1 MKKQR
6 DQVLFGNAFASFDHR
21 SAAFRQKMF
30 EHFQTNK
37 RRQWKTVERLPETG
51 KNHGVIYFRESV

>member
-1 MKKQR
+1 MKKHL

-37 RRQWKTVERLPETG
+37 RRQWKKVEGLPEAG

>member
-1 MKKQR
+1 MKKHR
-6 DQVLFGNAFASFDHR
+6 DQVLFGNAFASFDPR

-37 RRQWKTVERLPETG
+37 CKQWKTVERLPEAG
-51 KNHGVIYFRESV
+51 KNRGVIYFRENV

>member
-1 MKKQR
+1 MKKHR
-6 DQVLFGNAFASFDHR
+6 DQVLFGNAFASFDPR

-37 RRQWKTVERLPETG
+37 CEQWKTVERLSETG
-51 KNHGVIYFRESV
+51 KNHSVIYFRENV